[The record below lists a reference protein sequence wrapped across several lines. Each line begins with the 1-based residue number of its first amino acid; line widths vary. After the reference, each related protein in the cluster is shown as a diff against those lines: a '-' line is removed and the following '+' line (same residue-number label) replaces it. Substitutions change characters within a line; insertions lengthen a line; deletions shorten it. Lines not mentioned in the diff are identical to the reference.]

1 MKWFLIATL
10 IWAAIASTVAALVIS
25 LGLYNVSARQ
35 DHLPGVAWI
44 LHTTYRNAVR
54 LRAPAP
60 EKVPPLNDR
69 DLVTLGQEHYEAACA
84 FCHALPDEPRSQTAL
99 SMLPTPPPISEAIEG
114 WEANHLFWIVK
125 NGVKMSGMPAW
136 PSGKRDDDV
145 WAVVAFLESIR
156 QTGTVLP
163 TSKTQAEAPEI
174 EGTGFKQKCA
184 TCHAADGRANGNKH
198 IPRLDTLTKEYVEA
212 SLKAYRSGERQSGI
226 MQEAAAQLDDREIN
240 GLAVFIGEL
249 DTQQSA
255 IINTADTAETIQR
268 GKALASSGNP
278 KNNVPACS
286 SCHGPTA
293 SEKSPFYPQ
302 LAGQRRTYIE
312 QQLKL
317 FKAGKRG
324 GTQRQNLM
332 HVSVKGL
339 TVPDISAL
347 SAYFASLSPS
357 PESPAR

>member
-1 MKWFLIATL
+1 MKWFLKATL
-10 IWAAIASTVAALVIS
+10 IWAAIASAVAALVIS

-35 DHLPGVAWI
+35 DHLPGVTWI

-60 EKVPPLNDR
+60 EKLPPLNDN
-69 DLVTLGQEHYEAACA
+69 DLVALGQEHYEVACV
-84 FCHALPDEPRSQTAL
+84 FCHARPNKPRSQTAL
-99 SMLPTPPPISEAIEG
+99 SMLPAPPPISQAIED

-136 PSGKRDDDV
+136 PSDKRDDDV

-156 QTGTVLP
+156 QTATVLP
-163 TSKTQAEAPEI
+163 TPESQDEPADIAE
-174 EGTGFKQKCA
+174 TGFKQKCA

-212 SLKAYRSGERQSGI
+212 SLKAYRNGDRQSGI
-226 MQEAAAQLDDREIN
+226 MQQAASQLDDTEIN
-240 GLAVFIGEL
+240 TFAAFIGDL
-249 DTQQSA
+249 DTRQSA
-255 IINTADTAETIQR
+255 IINTPDTAAIIQQ
-268 GKALASSGNP
+268 GKELANFGNP
-278 KNNVPACS
+278 KKRVPACS
-286 SCHGPTA
+286 SCHGPKA
-293 SEKSPFYPQ
+293 SEKSVFYPQ
-302 LAGQRRTYIE
+302 LASQRRSYIE

-332 HVSVKGL
+332 HIAVEGL
-339 TVPDISAL
+339 TNNDISAL

-357 PESPAR
+357 PAQPAK